1 MAIKVGINGFGRI
14 GRRVLR
20 AALQGK
26 EFTHIEVVAINDL
39 TDNATSAHLLRYD
52 SVMGRLQAEVKVTEK
67 GLVVNGKQILI
78 TAIKDPAQIP
88 WRDMGVEYVIE
99 STGISRTPR
108 RPGATST
115 PGPRRSSSPLRPK
128 MKTRPSSWA

>member
-1 MAIKVGINGFGRI
+1 MSIKVGVNGFGRI
-14 GRRVLR
+14 GRSVLR

-26 EFTHIEVVAINDL
+26 EFANIEVVAINDL

-52 SVMGRLQAEVKVTEK
+52 SVMGRLQAEVKVSEK

-78 TAIKDPAQIP
+78 TAIKDPGQIP

-99 STGISRTPR
+99 STGAMTEYDKAARHLAAGARRVIISAP
-108 RPGATST
+108 
-115 PGPRRSSSPLRPK
+115 PK
-128 MKTRPSSWA
+128 GD